1 MPLRI
6 VLAEDNLLVRA
17 GVTSLLSTYADV
29 DLVAACGDP
38 DELLAAVEAERPDV
52 VLTDIRMPPTHTDEG
67 IRVARRL
74 RRTAPDTGVVVL
86 SQFVEPAYALDLFA
100 DGSRGRGYLLKDHVD
115 DVDRLVS
122 AVRTV
127 AAGGSYID
135 DDVVDA
141 LVRARRRS
149 LDSPLAAL
157 STREA
162 DVLAELA
169 TGASNAA
176 IARSLGVSEHSVEK
190 HTGVIF
196 AKLGLS
202 GDADVNRRVTAVL
215 LFLAG
220 REPHAASAEGH

>member
-17 GVTSLLSTYADV
+17 GVASLLSTYADV
-29 DLVAACGDP
+29 DLVASCGDP
-38 DELLAAVEAERPDV
+38 DELDAAVEAERPDV

-74 RRTAPDTGVVVL
+74 RRTAPDVGVVVL

-100 DGSRGRGYLLKDHVD
+100 EGSRGRGYVLKDHID
-115 DVDRLVS
+115 DVDRLVT

-176 IARSLGVSEHSVEK
+176 IARALGVSEHSVEK
-190 HTGVIF
+190 HTGIIF

-202 GDADVNRRVTAVL
+202 GDADVNRRVMAVL

-220 REPHAASAEGH
+220 REGHVASADHL